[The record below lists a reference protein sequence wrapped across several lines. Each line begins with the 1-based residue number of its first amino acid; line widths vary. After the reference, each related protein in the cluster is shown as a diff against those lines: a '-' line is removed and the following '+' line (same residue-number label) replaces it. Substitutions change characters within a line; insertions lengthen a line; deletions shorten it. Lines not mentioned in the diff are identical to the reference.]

1 MKSQEI
7 KLTNN
12 LSCAVGSL
20 QMVETTA
27 AAAGLNRE

>member
-12 LSCAVGSL
+12 LSCAVDL
-20 QMVETTA
+20 C
-27 AAAGLNRE
+27 RWWKPPPRPD